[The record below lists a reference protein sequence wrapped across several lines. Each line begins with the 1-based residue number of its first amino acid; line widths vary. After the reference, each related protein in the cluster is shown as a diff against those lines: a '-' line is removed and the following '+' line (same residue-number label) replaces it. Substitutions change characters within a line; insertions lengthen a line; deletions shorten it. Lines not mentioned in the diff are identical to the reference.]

1 MEWYRA
7 YHGMPY
13 DPKLLVIARRT
24 KQPMAH
30 VVAVWLCALD
40 SASKNDPRGTI
51 RLDSEEVAVLQ
62 DIELEAV
69 ESILEALHD
78 KGLIDKNHK
87 LTAWDKRQHTTS
99 TERMRK
105 HRDSKKNDV
114 TGGDVKKQTV
124 TAGDAKKRK
133 NRQNRADTE
142 QSRTDSEHNKSKQIK
157 KRKRTGE
164 SERTKLDIQILQQ
177 MLDIWNEEVQSKLTP
192 NQKSILTP
200 KRKELLAIRWDE
212 DFQKDI
218 RAWKYYCEIIGKSDF
233 CLGKIEGKDWT
244 IDLTWAISTSEHIAK
259 VLEGGFSGGK
269 HPSKPSEC
277 IVPEFVEAWDYILG
291 RLQTKLGKNL
301 IRNWFSNTRV
311 LEINRDSITLECPR
325 KFIKKWIEQN
335 FLSDLNQ
342 FLAEQPHY
350 PQKITST
357 KLITKEESS

>member
-164 SERTKLDIQILQQ
+164 SERTKLVIGFYR
-177 MLDIWNEEVQSKLTP
+177 KLFFTAEIGGSHLSYF
-192 NQKSILTP
+192 N
-200 KRKELLAIRWDE
+200 
-212 DFQKDI
+212 KDI
-218 RAWKYYCEIIGKSDF
+218 FKNSVMASFIGFYDF
-233 CLGKIEGKDWT
+233 TPI
-244 IDLTWAISTSEHIAK
+244 
-259 VLEGGFSGGK
+259 
-269 HPSKPSEC
+269 
-277 IVPEFVEAWDYILG
+277 ILG
-291 RLQTKLGKNL
+291 FKYISHSHCL
-301 IRNWFSNTRV
+301 
-311 LEINRDSITLECPR
+311 
-325 KFIKKWIEQN
+325 
-335 FLSDLNQ
+335 
-342 FLAEQPHY
+342 
-350 PQKITST
+350 
-357 KLITKEESS
+357 